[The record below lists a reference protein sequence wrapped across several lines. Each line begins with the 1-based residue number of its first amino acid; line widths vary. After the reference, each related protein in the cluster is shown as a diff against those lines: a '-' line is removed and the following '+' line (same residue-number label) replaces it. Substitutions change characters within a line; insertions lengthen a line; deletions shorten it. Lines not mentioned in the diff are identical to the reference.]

1 MTLDELPLA
10 ETTPTETPAH
20 RLQHL
25 ATHLA
30 SIRDPQ
36 SRFAWLVELARK
48 RPPLETGRRTDTHRI
63 SGCMVRSWWIAEFA
77 HGRCRFSTDSDAV
90 TLKAVLGAVA
100 DICTGGT
107 PAEIVALDFD
117 FLSSMGVLRQLAEN
131 RQATILRV
139 IASMKEF
146 AAGCR

>member
-1 MTLDELPLA
+1 MTFDEPHLA
-10 ETTPTETPAH
+10 EPPPAETPAH
-20 RLQHL
+20 RVQRL
-25 ATHLA
+25 AAHLA

-48 RPPLETGRRTDTHRI
+48 RRPLETNLRLDAHRI

-77 HGRCRFSTDSDAV
+77 NGRCRFSTDSDAV

-117 FLSSMGVLRQLAEN
+117 FLNSLGVLRQLAEN

-146 AAGCR
+146 AASCR

>member
-1 MTLDELPLA
+1 MTIDEIIPA
-10 ETTPTETPAH
+10 DPASTETPVL
-20 RLQHL
+20 RLERL
-25 ATHLA
+25 AAHLA

-48 RPPLETGRRTDTHRI
+48 RSPLEADRRTEAHRI
-63 SGCMVRSWWIAEFA
+63 SGCMVRSWWIAELA
-77 HGRCRFSTDSDAV
+77 NGRCRFSTDSDAV

-117 FLSSMGVLRQLAEN
+117 FLNSTGVLRQFAEN

-139 IASMKEF
+139 IASVKEF